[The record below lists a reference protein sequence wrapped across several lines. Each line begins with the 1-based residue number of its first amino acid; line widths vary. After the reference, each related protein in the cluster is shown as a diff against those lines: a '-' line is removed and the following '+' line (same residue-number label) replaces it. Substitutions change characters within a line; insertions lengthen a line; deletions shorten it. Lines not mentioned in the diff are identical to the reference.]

1 MREELGI
8 HLVLGEGIRVINNG
22 RVQTQHKIQIN
33 QVPTSTYVKIVNF
46 LYFILVYDWNVKQID
61 VRNFLSQNV
70 VWNYHFFVHN
80 FSLL

>member
-33 QVPTSTYVKIVNF
+33 QVPTSTYVKIGNF
-46 LYFILVYDWNVKQID
+46 LYFILVYDWNVKKID

-70 VWNYHFFVHN
+70 V
-80 FSLL
+80 

>member
-8 HLVLGEGIRVINNG
+8 HLVLGEGIRVFNNG

-46 LYFILVYDWNVKQID
+46 LYFILVYDWNV
-61 VRNFLSQNV
+61 
-70 VWNYHFFVHN
+70 
-80 FSLL
+80 

>member
-33 QVPTSTYVKIVNF
+33 QVPSTYVKIVNF
-46 LYFILVYDWNVKQID
+46 LYFILVYDWNVKKID

-70 VWNYHFFVHN
+70 V
-80 FSLL
+80 